1 MAVLSWGKPAI
12 YVKDLDALGAKW
24 KKLPDAAQDTVT
36 LETTKGDKTEAK
48 LEGGE
53 NEDVK
58 FARNTYALNAGI
70 RAAKDRQK
78 PIPDEDGIVSKNYAV
93 ALVPEDKENTGFY
106 IRKSKVSIEDV
117 WSAADGGQWNY
128 TFDALKPEEGK
139 QLEWGVVSATASG
152 SDGEYNLTFK
162 ADGSSE
168 AISI

>member
-12 YVKDLDALGAKW
+12 YVKDLNTEGAKW

-70 RAAKDRQK
+70 RAAAGRNK
-78 PIPDEDGIVSKNYAV
+78 PIADEDGIISNNYAV
-93 ALVPEDKENTGFY
+93 ALCPEDATNTGFY

-128 TFDALKPEEGK
+128 VFDALKPENGK
-139 QLEWGVVSATASG
+139 QLEWGVVTATA
-152 SDGEYNLTFK
+152 DGNDFALTFK
-162 ADGSSE
+162 ADGAGS
-168 AISI
+168 AVSI